1 MSAAK
6 SVLPASP
13 SDDDVRLAKRATST
27 LQRAIE
33 RSESVS
39 LTVSRAGSEE
49 TLEIPEA
56 AIDLLAEVLEELA
69 KGHAVTVTP
78 VDTEVSTQKAADLL
92 NVSRPYLIELLEAG
106 KIRFR
111 KVGSHRRI
119 RLSDVVE
126 YRARMD
132 AEADRAFAELA
143 ELSQRLGLYD

>member
-1 MSAAK
+1 MSATR
-6 SVLPASP
+6 SVIPSRP
-13 SDDDVRLAKRATST
+13 SDDDVRLARHATST
-27 LQRAIE
+27 LHRALE

-39 LTVSRAGSEE
+39 LTVSRAGGEE

-56 AIDLLAEVLEELA
+56 ALDLLAEVLDELA
-69 KGHAVTVTP
+69 KGHAVTVTT
-78 VDTEVSTQKAADLL
+78 VDAEVSTQKAADLL
-92 NVSRPYLIELLEAG
+92 NVSRPYLVELLEAG

-126 YRARMD
+126 YRTRMD

-143 ELSQRLGLYD
+143 EHSQRLGLYD